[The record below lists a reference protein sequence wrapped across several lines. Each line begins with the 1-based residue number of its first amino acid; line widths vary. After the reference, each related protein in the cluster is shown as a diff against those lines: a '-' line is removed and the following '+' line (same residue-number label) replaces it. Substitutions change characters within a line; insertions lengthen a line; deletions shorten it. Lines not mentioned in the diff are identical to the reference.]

1 MIAGI
6 LSSLLEIFIGTILPK
21 IIRKEADRAR
31 VEKRLQD
38 ALGRYQSGVGS
49 AARIREV
56 EAREDDELDK
66 KWQEK
71 WGTPTPT
78 TPPAP
83 QPQPDAL
90 TIAAPM
96 SVAKNEEFTVTLSK
110 PVVGAILYADQY
122 QLVILGAA
130 ATQTVRLNTAGVR
143 RISVRSVTGI
153 ELAHC
158 FVRVQD

>member
-56 EAREDDELDK
+56 ERLEDDELER

-78 TPPAP
+78 PPAP
-83 QPQPDAL
+83 QPPEAL
-90 TIAAPM
+90 TITAPM
-96 SVAKNEEFTVTLSK
+96 SVAKNAEFSVTLSK
-110 PVVGAILYADQY
+110 PCAGCSVFADQY
-122 QLVILGAA
+122 QLVILGSE
-130 ATQTVRLNTAGVR
+130 TTREFKLNTAGVR

-158 FVRVQD
+158 FVRVLD